1 MKVSST
7 FNKWSWLT
15 DLQNCA
21 TPTINLVQE
30 YLTLEIT
37 AIKYDLA
44 SNNNRHRNW
53 NCLSSDVACL
63 ASCWPRYGFAM
74 PAARTKYPSN
84 QEADDA
90 PKDRV
95 AVPHPT
101 QKNDKNA
108 FPLGPSLS
116 MLKHVLTKEKLR
128 QVKQQK
134 SFLLTASQALSSS
147 PEIGNEP
154 VYIYIYTHILY
165 HIISMCIRLLPHL
178 LSAQSLTKASSI
190 TAAVGEGLGPKRG
203 RSMSKPFWD
212 FTLTGCFPVVTSL
225 LANTI
230 RNKGVASLA
239 TMSLFLTKQLRQTRV
254 SIWADLNQS
263 WRVFRSRP
271 FHTSSLNSIP
281 SDQISVSHIIGW
293 QKIVRSNS
301 NQQNENESTIVS
313 FQLSF
318 QFIELFSIELAS
330 PCVSP
335 SSSHLSI
342 PSLEVSAHPRP
353 SANLRY
359 VCSSSV
365 VTTSLTG
372 KTCRPRKFSDAFPG

>member
-1 MKVSST
+1 
-7 FNKWSWLT
+7 
-15 DLQNCA
+15 
-21 TPTINLVQE
+21 
-30 YLTLEIT
+30 
-37 AIKYDLA
+37 
-44 SNNNRHRNW
+44 
-53 NCLSSDVACL
+53 
-63 ASCWPRYGFAM
+63 
-74 PAARTKYPSN
+74 
-84 QEADDA
+84 
-90 PKDRV
+90 
-95 AVPHPT
+95 
-101 QKNDKNA
+101 
-108 FPLGPSLS
+108 

-134 SFLLTASQALSSS
+134 SFLLTASSS

-154 VYIYIYTHILY
+154 IYIYIHILY
-165 HIISMCIRLLPHL
+165 HMISMCIRLLPHL

-212 FTLTGCFPVVTSL
+212 SGFYPTWSFEHTGCFPVVTSL
-225 LANTI
+225 RANTI

-239 TMSLFLTKQLRQTRV
+239 TMSLFLTQQLSQTRV
-254 SIWADLNQS
+254 PIWADLKQS

-318 QFIELFSIELAS
+318 QFIELFSIELAG

>member
-1 MKVSST
+1 
-7 FNKWSWLT
+7 
-15 DLQNCA
+15 
-21 TPTINLVQE
+21 
-30 YLTLEIT
+30 
-37 AIKYDLA
+37 
-44 SNNNRHRNW
+44 
-53 NCLSSDVACL
+53 
-63 ASCWPRYGFAM
+63 M

-90 PKDRV
+90 TKDRV

-154 VYIYIYTHILY
+154 IYIYTHILY

-212 FTLTGCFPVVTSL
+212 FTPLKASNTQVVVL
-225 LANTI
+225 L
-230 RNKGVASLA
+230 LP
-239 TMSLFLTKQLRQTRV
+239 L
-254 SIWADLNQS
+254 
-263 WRVFRSRP
+263 
-271 FHTSSLNSIP
+271 
-281 SDQISVSHIIGW
+281 
-293 QKIVRSNS
+293 
-301 NQQNENESTIVS
+301 
-313 FQLSF
+313 
-318 QFIELFSIELAS
+318 
-330 PCVSP
+330 
-335 SSSHLSI
+335 
-342 PSLEVSAHPRP
+342 
-353 SANLRY
+353 Y
-359 VCSSSV
+359 VP
-365 VTTSLTG
+365 T
-372 KTCRPRKFSDAFPG
+372 P